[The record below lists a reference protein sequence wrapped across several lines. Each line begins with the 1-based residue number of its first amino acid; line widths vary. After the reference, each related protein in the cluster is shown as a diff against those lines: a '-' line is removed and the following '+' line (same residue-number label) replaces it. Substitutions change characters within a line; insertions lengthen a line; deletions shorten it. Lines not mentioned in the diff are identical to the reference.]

1 MPDDT
6 PNPDR
11 AQVRDLGAVSHNRP
25 IMADLGAIPGVIG
38 VSPTDADV
46 RRLQDEVAYLTAEVA
61 RLTRERDLWQGRAQI
76 SMSSPRGAA

>member
-6 PNPDR
+6 LNPDR
-11 AQVRDLGAVSHNRP
+11 AQVRELGRSNPWPA
-25 IMADLGAIPGVIG
+25 
-38 VSPTDADV
+38 TDADV

-61 RLTRERDLWQGRAQI
+61 RLARERDLWQGRAQI